1 MKLSEKDYF
10 AQNYK
15 LTTATGKTF
24 DTAAVLKL
32 SSKENLKPI
41 EDAEKGRFYIIEF
54 DSGFAGT
61 APDEFDE
68 AFLAFLR
75 ECLKNAEST
84 GSVFLLKPLVKTEIA
99 AEEDAENLNALFY
112 HIARRTKDCT
122 CVAGFDLSA
131 LDINLEGKAS
141 VIDTLKKKH
150 PEYVYLLKN
159 KEEILAVESSY
170 PNRLLLY

>member
-15 LTTATGKTF
+15 LTTADGKTF

-32 SSKENLKPI
+32 SSKENLKSI
-41 EDAEKGRFYIIEF
+41 ENAEKGGLSVIEF
-54 DSGFAGT
+54 DSAFAGT

-75 ECLKNAEST
+75 ECLKKAEST
-84 GSVFLLKPLVKTEIA
+84 DSVFLLKPLVKKEIKT
-99 AEEDAENLNALFY
+99 EEDAENLNALFY

-122 CVAGFDLSA
+122 CLAGFDLSD
-131 LDINLEGKAS
+131 LNTDVKRKAS
-141 VIDTLKKKH
+141 IIDTLKKKH
-150 PEYVYLLKN
+150 PEYVYLLKD
-159 KEEILAVESSY
+159 KAEASAIESEY

>member
-15 LTTATGKTF
+15 LSTAAGKTF
-24 DTAAVLKL
+24 DAATVLKL

-41 EDAEKGRFYIIEF
+41 EDAEKGNLSIIEF
-54 DSGFAGT
+54 DSAFAGT

-68 AFLAFLR
+68 SFLAAFR
-75 ECLKNAEST
+75 ESLKKLEGT
-84 GSVFLLKPLVKTEIA
+84 GSVFLLKPLLAGAVAT
-99 AEEDAENLNALFY
+99 EEDAENLNALFY
-112 HIARRTKDCT
+112 HIARRLKDCA

-131 LDINLEGKAS
+131 LDADVKCKAS

-150 PEYVYLLKN
+150 PEYVYLLKD
-159 KEEILAVESSY
+159 KEEATTIEGEY
-170 PNRLLLY
+170 PNRLVLY